1 MTNSTRA
8 SLSFSCSLLLAALAL
23 PACVVDLEVDE
34 PGFGDA
40 IVDGDGVDAKAIV
53 GGANTTIEQN
63 PWQVSLQQ
71 YGSHFCGGSIIA
83 PGWVL
88 TAQHC
93 VEGLTADGLDVL
105 AGATRLSRAADG
117 QARGVAR
124 IVRYPGYRS
133 PEYGRDVALL
143 QLSSPL
149 SFNARVSAV
158 PLAVVADN
166 AANAGVVARVTGWG
180 TTRSG
185 GTTTPDQLKGVDV
198 PVVGTQQAQQA
209 YDGALTS
216 DQLSAGR
223 GGHDSCQGDSGGPLT
238 APAARGRVLIGVV
251 SWGYGCG
258 DANYPGLYARV
269 TSFTSWI
276 AEQTGIVAGGGVVG
290 GAGGPASTPASPP
303 SSTAATLLDRD
314 IAGDAGSFQ
323 HFAITVPEGAAV
335 LEVVMGGG
343 RGDADLYVR
352 AGRRP
357 TADAWDCRPYLD
369 TDDEVCTL
377 AQPRAGTWYVSV
389 AGYEAFSGSHIT
401 ASTR

>member
-1 MTNSTRA
+1 MTNNTRA
-8 SLSFSCSLLLAALAL
+8 LLSLSCSLFFAAAAG
-23 PACVVDLEVDE
+23 PGCVADLDADGAGVAGATGEAGADE
-34 PGFGDA
+34 
-40 IVDGDGVDAKAIV
+40 KAIV
-53 GGANTTIEQN
+53 GGAGTTIEQN

-71 YGSHFCGGSIIA
+71 FGSHFCGGSIIA

-93 VEGLTADGLDVL
+93 VDGQTADGMSIV
-105 AGATRLSRAADG
+105 AGATRLSSAASG
-117 QARGVAR
+117 QTRDVTR
-124 IVRYPGYRS
+124 IVRYPGYSS

-149 SFNARVSAV
+149 SFNARVAAI
-158 PLAVVADN
+158 PLAAESDHAAD
-166 AANAGVVARVTGWG
+166 AGVVATVTGWG

-185 GTTTPDQLKGVDV
+185 GTSLPDQLKGVDV
-198 PVVGTQQAQQA
+198 PVVGMAQAQQA
-209 YDGALTS
+209 YGGTLTN

-258 DANYPGLYARV
+258 DASYPGLYARV
-269 TSFTSWI
+269 TAFSSWI
-276 AEQTGIVAGGGVVG
+276 AEQTGVSTG
-290 GAGGPASTPASPP
+290 GAGGNSGGTTTPSTPPAST
-303 SSTAATLLDRD
+303 TATALLDRD
-314 IAGDAGSFQ
+314 VAGGAGSFQ
-323 HFAITVPEGAAV
+323 HFAITVPDGASV

-357 TADAWDCRPYLD
+357 TANLWDCRPYMN
-369 TDDEVCTL
+369 TADEVCTL
-377 AQPRAGTWYVSV
+377 AAPRAGTWYVSV
-389 AGYEAFSGSHIT
+389 AGYEAFSGAHLS
-401 ASTR
+401 AAVR

>member
-1 MTNSTRA
+1 MTNNTRA
-8 SLSFSCSLLLAALAL
+8 SLSLSCSFLLAALAA
-23 PACVVDLEVDE
+23 PACIADLDVADVGVGGAVVDDE
-34 PGFGDA
+34 
-40 IVDGDGVDAKAIV
+40 KAIV
-53 GGANTTIEQN
+53 GGTNTTIEQN

-71 YGSHFCGGSIIA
+71 DGSHFCGGSIIA

-93 VEGLTADGLDVL
+93 VDGQTTDGMQIV
-105 AGATRLSRAADG
+105 AGTTRLSRAADG
-117 QARGVAR
+117 QTRAVTR

-149 SFNARVSAV
+149 TVNARVAPV
-158 PLAVVADN
+158 ALAADADH
-166 AANAGVVARVTGWG
+166 AADAGVVATVTGWG

-185 GTTTPDQLKGVDV
+185 GTALPDQLKGVDV
-198 PVVGTQQAQQA
+198 PVIGIAQAQQA
-209 YDGALTS
+209 YGGALTS

-238 APAARGRVLIGVV
+238 APVARGRVLVGVV

-269 TSFTSWI
+269 TSFSSWI
-276 AEQTGIVAGGGVVG
+276 ADQTGVTTGGGTAGGT
-290 GAGGPASTPASPP
+290 APTSPTTPSTTTAS
-303 SSTAATLLDRD
+303 TLLDRD

-323 HFAITVPEGAAV
+323 HFSITVPDGAAV
-335 LEVVMGGG
+335 LEVVMRGG

-357 TADAWDCRPYLD
+357 TANTWDCRPYLN
-369 TDDEVCTL
+369 TADEVCTL

-389 AGYEAFSGSHIT
+389 AGYEAFTGAHLT
-401 ASTR
+401 ASVR